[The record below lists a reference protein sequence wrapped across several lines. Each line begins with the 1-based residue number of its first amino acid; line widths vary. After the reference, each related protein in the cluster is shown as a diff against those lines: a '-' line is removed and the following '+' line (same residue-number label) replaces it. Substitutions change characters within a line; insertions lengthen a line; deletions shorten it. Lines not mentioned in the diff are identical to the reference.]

1 MAERNTEAFLDVG
14 AWDELDEDTRAVF
27 ARYMEVY
34 AASIESVDENLGRLL
49 DVVEDLGE
57 LENTIVIFM
66 SDNGGTAEGGEHGTR
81 SYFKQF
87 IHGLRLPTD
96 WQSDVARDIDLIGGP
111 RAMVHYPRGWGMAS
125 NTPFRLYKGFTHAGG
140 VRVPFLFSWPKGMT
154 RTPADRCDANIS
166 TSPTCSRR
174 CWNSPASSGPSSS
187 AGPKSWRSTGEFR
200 RVAQRPRLRQ
210 CAP

>member
-1 MAERNTEAFLDVG
+1 MAERNAEAFLDVG
-14 AWDELDEDTRAVF
+14 PWDELDDDTKAVF

-49 DVVEDLGE
+49 DVVDDFGE

-87 IHGLRLPTD
+87 IHGLRLPAD

-140 VRVPFLFSWPKGMT
+140 VRVPFVFSWPKGIDEQC
-154 RTPADRCDANIS
+154 P
-166 TSPTCSRR
+166 
-174 CWNSPASSGPSSS
+174 WSS
-187 AGPKSWRSTGEFR
+187 ATRIPVRHGPPPDVAGTHGRRAAEAVPRRRSGRARRRQFR
-200 RVAQRPRLRQ
+200 RVVE
-210 CAP
+210 